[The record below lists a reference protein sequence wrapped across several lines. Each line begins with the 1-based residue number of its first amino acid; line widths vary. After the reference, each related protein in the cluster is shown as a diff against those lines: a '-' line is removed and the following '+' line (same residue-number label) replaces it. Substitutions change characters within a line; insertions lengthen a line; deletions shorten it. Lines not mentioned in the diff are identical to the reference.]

1 MKLPKIRPFSAFLDR
16 ISRVL
21 DIKTTRKRLT
31 LNQSDTEAIASDWKA
46 VGDDIRWGISQ
57 DKKK

>member
-1 MKLPKIRPFSAFLDR
+1 MKLPNFRPFSAFLDG

-46 VGDDIRWGISQ
+46 VGDDIRWGISEYE
-57 DKKK
+57 KE